1 MKQVDWC
8 AIAREPARLVKEIE
22 ILKSRHFRC
31 PIRVYAWGICLKAL
45 ETRLAM
51 VATKKSDEKV
61 DTCSWCLKKL
71 FPDCRTALDEFLLEF
86 GAPKRFCTIYN
97 SKEAGTEEIGSIGG
111 E

>member
-1 MKQVDWC
+1 M
-8 AIAREPARLVKEIE
+8 KEIE
-22 ILKSRHFRC
+22 ILKSRHSRC

-61 DTCSWCLKKL
+61 DTCSWRLKKL
-71 FPDCRTALDEFLLEF
+71 SSDCRTALDEFLLDF
-86 GAPKRFCTIYN
+86 GAPKLLCAIY
-97 SKEAGTEEIGSIGG
+97 SVQEAGTERIGSIGV